1 MSPTQ
6 SLSLNTWSSNGSVLN
21 CSLLPFLGIFF
32 FSHFLTLVVLT
43 KLVMNKTVKK
53 NFGKVQCWQCQQ
65 QIWCFLLKVLYWRT
79 QFFTPC
85 GSMNSCF
92 SISYLYHHLWLE
104 LNNYISNSW
113 LGFLSLDH
121 RDSALTLFFFLPL
134 VIYPIN
140 VANYAWTFLVI
151 TWDLVTKYTTLLD
164 LFLSSTCTIRRG
176 HFQFFALFRSL
187 YLHYNLLHCGFM
199 LTIHLWHPVHQIVVL
214 GGTFCCSI
222 FCYV

>member
-1 MSPTQ
+1 MFLQ
-6 SLSLNTWSSNGSVLN
+6 SLLWIK
-21 CSLLPFLGIFF
+21 LLKK
-32 FSHFLTLVVLT
+32 TLVKSSAGNVS
-43 KLVMNKTVKK
+43 NKYDV
-53 NFGKVQCWQCQQ
+53 
-65 QIWCFLLKVLYWRT
+65 FLLKVLYWRA
-79 QFFTPC
+79 QFFTLC
-85 GSMNSCF
+85 GSMNRCF
-92 SISYLYHHLWLE
+92 DISYLYHHLWLE

-113 LGFLSLDH
+113 LGFLSPD
-121 RDSALTLFFFLPL
+121 RCDSAVTLFFFLPL

-140 VANYAWTFLVI
+140 VTNYAWTFLVI

-187 YLHYNLLHCGFM
+187 YLHYNLLHCGFI

-214 GGTFCCSI
+214 RGTFCCSI

>member
-32 FSHFLTLVVLT
+32 FSHFLTLVALT

-65 QIWCFLLKVLYWRT
+65 QIWCFLLKVLYWRA

-151 TWDLVTKYTTLLD
+151 TWRNTQ
-164 LFLSSTCTIRRG
+164 LFLTFFYRQPVPSVEGTFSSLHFFVVYIFTIT
-176 HFQFFALFRSL
+176 S
-187 YLHYNLLHCGFM
+187 C
-199 LTIHLWHPVHQIVVL
+199 IVVS
-214 GGTFCCSI
+214 CWPSI
-222 FCYV
+222 CDTPSTRLSF